1 MLDLA
6 PIKDDHV
13 ITGINEGPQK
23 KSNLLL
29 HGADIKNQ
37 TFYKY
42 VYILTHYTCSLD
54 M

>member
-1 MLDLA
+1 MLEFSANDE
-6 PIKDDHV
+6 HV
-13 ITGINEGPQK
+13 ITGINEGPHK

-37 TFYKY
+37 TFTNMDMFL
-42 VYILTHYTCSLD
+42 LTKLD